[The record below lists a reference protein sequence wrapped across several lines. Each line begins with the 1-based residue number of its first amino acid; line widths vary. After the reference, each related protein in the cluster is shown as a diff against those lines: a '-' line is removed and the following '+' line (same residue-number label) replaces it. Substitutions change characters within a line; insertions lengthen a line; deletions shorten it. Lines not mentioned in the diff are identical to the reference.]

1 MLEVKINAVA
11 LAKKADHLGNEK
23 LLLKDW
29 KIILKYVLHIT
40 DDVATMSS
48 FLNKKSVM
56 DKLENLQWKQF
67 FIEPK
72 KTLVDITIDKSCKG
86 NNDDNMMLTNNIETE
101 NV

>member
-1 MLEVKINAVA
+1 MLEVKINVVA
-11 LAKKADHLGNEK
+11 LARKAEYLGNEK
-23 LLLKDW
+23 LLLKDC

-48 FLNKKSVM
+48 FLTKKSVK
-56 DKLENLQWKQF
+56 DKLENVQWKQF

-72 KTLVDITIDKSCKG
+72 RILVDITIDKSCKG
-86 NNDDNMMLTNNIETE
+86 SNDDNMVLTNNIESE